1 MEKFL
6 ENLQEAERIL
16 HNSDHLIYVSFPLI
30 KDKNLLIKTILQ
42 TKKAVALC
50 INAMLQYEYL
60 YKRIKLYSD
69 PKSNMST
76 FKEKVATRYSITP
89 QEIQVIIDL
98 FDLTEKH
105 KKSSME
111 FVRKE
116 KIVII
121 SGEMELKS
129 VDIQKTKEFLKIAQA
144 VLEKIK
150 TKILR

>member
-1 MEKFL
+1 
-6 ENLQEAERIL
+6 
-16 HNSDHLIYVSFPLI
+16 
-30 KDKNLLIKTILQ
+30 
-42 TKKAVALC
+42 VALC